1 MIYCIDGHTCG
12 GVEQDLL
19 LGLHWFTGHCI
30 SEPKSTVQQPFLL
43 TFLLTSI
50 TATGY
55 LIAPLNVA
63 HALHTSYSNRGSC
76 GGDRR
81 LLKKEMGVHTSEQ
94 ASELVIAPLQI
105 FQAEATCQPVVV
117 EDSMLAPLGR
127 AMLPAHLI
135 QTPEVWKGLQMPG
148 ADDHLAGF
156 WRHMRGPGR
165 LLPSARWLAEAEGTP
180 LQPQPVPPAHMLI
193 GQRRLRHLRQAHSSL
208 AFPIYHF

>member
-63 HALHTSYSNRGSC
+63 HALHTS
-76 GGDRR
+76 
-81 LLKKEMGVHTSEQ
+81 
-94 ASELVIAPLQI
+94 VI
-105 FQAEATCQPVVV
+105 EDPV
-117 EDSMLAPLGR
+117 
-127 AMLPAHLI
+127 
-135 QTPEVWKGLQMPG
+135 EVI
-148 ADDHLAGF
+148 DV
-156 WRHMRGPGR
+156 
-165 LLPSARWLAEAEGTP
+165 S
-180 LQPQPVPPAHMLI
+180 
-193 GQRRLRHLRQAHSSL
+193 
-208 AFPIYHF
+208 